1 MAGKQKEQWPEV
13 REITI
18 NDLVD
23 VLGAGFADFRA
34 APQYGLLFAGL
45 YVAAGWL
52 LIALLFYFGLP
63 YLAYPL
69 AMGFALI
76 APFAGV
82 GFYAVSEHLEK
93 GKPLSWGSIFA
104 SIGDAAKRDVRWMA
118 LVTGFALVIWMDIA
132 AFLFFG
138 FMGFNGIGD
147 DFMQQLLTTPSG
159 LTFLFL
165 GNVSGALIALFIFSI
180 SVISFPMLYD
190 RDVDFVTAMVTSVRL
205 VTKNPV
211 PMIAWCVLIGVLTG
225 ISLLS
230 VFVGFLLL
238 LPVIGHASWHLY
250 RLGVEPAAAT
260 KPPEAVATAGE

>member
-1 MAGKQKEQWPEV
+1 MANGPKQQWPEV
-13 REITI
+13 REISA

-23 VLGAGFADFRA
+23 IVGAGLNDFRL
-34 APQYGLLFAGL
+34 APKYGLFFASL

-52 LIALLFYFGLP
+52 LMILLFYFGLP

-82 GFYAVSEHLEK
+82 AFYSVSDKLEK
-93 GKPLSWGSIFA
+93 GEPLSWGIVFNSIKECL
-104 SIGDAAKRDVRWMA
+104 KRDVRWMA

-138 FMGFNGIGD
+138 FMGFNGIGP
-147 DFMQQLLTTPSG
+147 DFFEKLFMTPSG
-159 LTFLFL
+159 LMFVLL
-165 GNVSGALIALFIFSI
+165 GNTAGAVIALTLFSI
-180 SVISFPMLYD
+180 SVVSFPMLYD

-205 VTKNPV
+205 VIKNPFS
-211 PMIAWCVLIGVLTG
+211 MIAWCAFIGILTVL
-225 ISLLS
+225 SLLS
-230 VFVGFLLL
+230 AFIGFLVV

-250 RLGVEPAAAT
+250 RKAVEPS
-260 KPPEAVATAGE
+260 ATAEPDTASAVSA